1 MKITVI
7 VADKV
12 VVVDN
17 LGFDCTF
24 DFKVPENLRA
34 IQFDGEVGEAEW
46 LNENNT
52 KVDFKFVEPFYEA
65 WKKSKADYDQSC
77 ILAKQQLEEMQSQYW
92 YKRVNEYPTIGDQLD
107 ALFKAGVFPE
117 EMAAQIQAI
126 KDKYPKPEA

>member
-24 DFKVPENLRA
+24 NFEVPENLRA
-34 IQFDGEVGEAEW
+34 IQFDGDTGEAEW
-46 LNENNT
+46 FNQNNT
-52 KVDFKFVEPFYEA
+52 TIDFKFVEPFYNA
-65 WKKSKADYDQSC
+65 WKLSKIEYDEASL
-77 ILAKQQLEEMQSQYW
+77 LAKQQLEEMQSHYW
-92 YKRVNEYPTIGDQLD
+92 YKRANEYPTIGDQLD
-107 ALFKAGVFPE
+107 ALFKSGAFPE
-117 EMAAQIQAI
+117 EMAAKIQAI